1 MVYADSSLPYCGFE
15 SAEAL
20 FADTADLF
28 KEVLFVPNHMLPPE
42 YQGGKMW
49 EHGGDAVND
58 YKVYGTT
65 AASIE
70 RKFNKKHGKTIEKEK
85 RTEAW
90 ERERTRIQANEA
102 NWNNTDGETLKLAES
117 LVSILMK

>member
-1 MVYADSSLPYCGFE
+1 MVTDVNKPFLGFE

-28 KEVLFVPNHMLPPE
+28 REVLFVPNHMLPPE
-42 YQGGKMW
+42 YQGRKMW
-49 EHGGDAVND
+49 EQGGDAVND

-65 AASIE
+65 AAAIE
-70 RKFNKKHGKTIEKEK
+70 RKFNEKHGKTMEREK

-90 ERERTRIQANEA
+90 EKECARIRANEE
-102 NWNNTDGETLKLAES
+102 NWNKTSGETEDLADA
-117 LVSILMK
+117 LVSVLMK

>member
-1 MVYADSSLPYCGFE
+1 
-15 SAEAL
+15 
-20 FADTADLF
+20 
-28 KEVLFVPNHMLPPE
+28 
-42 YQGGKMW
+42 MW